1 MKRKVIQLA
10 GKTLVVS
17 LPSKWAKKY
26 GIKKGDDVDVEEG
39 ERKLVIKGHG
49 EGEKTVKV
57 LDAKDLNLMLKRVT
71 GALYKAGYDDI
82 EITYYTPEQ
91 YAIIRDVLNKMCM
104 GFEIVRHGQRTIQ
117 IKNLSDLHYQEFEN
131 ILRRLFLSLLS
142 SADDSLEYTKQAN
155 LSGMEEIILRDAV
168 INKYSDFCRRVLNIQ
183 GYGDTKKTTTY
194 YHICEELERIG
205 DAYGD
210 LMKFMLDNKI
220 KKLDPS
226 TLNLMSEINQ
236 YLRIF
241 YELFYNFSLK
251 ALEHFGE
258 VSEKLKKELER
269 RFETTSPTAIK
280 INHHL
285 YKMFYLIFNMNGALT
300 TANI

>member
-17 LPSKWAKKY
+17 MPNKWVKKY
-26 GIKKGDDVDVEEG
+26 GVKKGDDVEVEEG
-39 ERKLVIKGHG
+39 ERKLVVKVGG
-49 EGEKTVKV
+49 EGEKVVKV

-71 GALYKAGYDDI
+71 GALYKAGYDEI

-91 YAIIRDVLNKMCM
+91 YSIIRDVLNKMCM
-104 GFEIVRHGQRTIQ
+104 GFEIVKHGQRTIH
-117 IKNLSDLHYQEFEN
+117 IKMLSDLHSQEFEN

-142 SADDSLEYTKQAN
+142 SADDSLEYIKQAN
-155 LSGMEEIILRDAV
+155 LNGMEEIILRDSV

-183 GYGDTKKTTTY
+183 GYGDARKTTTY

-205 DAYGD
+205 DSYSD

-226 TLNLMSEINQ
+226 TLNLISEINK
-236 YLRIF
+236 YLRLY
-241 YELFYNFSLK
+241 YELFYDFSLK
-251 ALEHFGE
+251 ALEYFGE
-258 VSEKLKKELER
+258 VSEKIKKELDK
-269 RFETTSPTAIK
+269 RFESTSPAAIK
-280 INHHL
+280 INHHI
-285 YKMFYLIFNMNGALT
+285 YKMFYLIFNMNGALI